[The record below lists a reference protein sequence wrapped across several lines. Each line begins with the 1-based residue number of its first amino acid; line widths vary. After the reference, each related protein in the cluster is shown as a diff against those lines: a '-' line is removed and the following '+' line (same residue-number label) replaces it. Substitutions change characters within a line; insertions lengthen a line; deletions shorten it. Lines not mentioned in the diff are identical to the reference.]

1 MPNPDI
7 IHKGKFKSYSEEDS
21 SDEDSNELDDDTQ

>member
-7 IHKGKFKSYSEEDS
+7 IHKGKFKSYSEDES
-21 SDEDSNELDDDTQ
+21 SDEDSSELDDEL